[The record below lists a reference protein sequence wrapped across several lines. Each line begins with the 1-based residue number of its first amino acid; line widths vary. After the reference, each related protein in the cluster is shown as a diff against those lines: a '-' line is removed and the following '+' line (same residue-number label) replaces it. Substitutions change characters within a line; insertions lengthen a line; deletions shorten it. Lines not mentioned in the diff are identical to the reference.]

1 MEISK
6 NSFFSLDNRHSI
18 TYIKYTN
25 VHLRLVKLQHLILA
39 FFLHVGVKERK
50 MNTSQSR
57 QEKVILP
64 FSNMMYPFM
73 TLDDNAEIVH
83 SEMSNDGRVKVYI
96 EKPDAKDGFHRATCY
111 LPSYTWEDIF
121 GFSDEELDRYKKVI
135 ESTAHLIMEFSQK
148 GGFSNAA
155 NL

>member
-1 MEISK
+1 MPFSSRK
-6 NSFFSLDNRHSI
+6 RRFSFGMVLANKGHE
-18 TYIKYTN
+18 TN
-25 VHLRLVKLQHLILA
+25 DKPSPQ
-39 FFLHVGVKERK
+39 GEP
-50 MNTSQSR
+50 MNTSQTA
-57 QEKVILP
+57 QENIILP

-83 SEMSNDGRVKVYI
+83 SEMGKDGRVKVYI

-121 GFSDEELDRYKKVI
+121 GFSDEEIDRYKKVI

>member
-1 MEISK
+1 
-6 NSFFSLDNRHSI
+6 
-18 TYIKYTN
+18 
-25 VHLRLVKLQHLILA
+25 
-39 FFLHVGVKERK
+39 
-50 MNTSQSR
+50 MNTSQTR
-57 QEKVILP
+57 PENVILP
-64 FSNMMYPFM
+64 LNNMMYPFM

-83 SEMSNDGRVKVYI
+83 SEMGKDGRVKVYI

-121 GFSDEELDRYKKVI
+121 GFSDEEIDRYKKVI

-148 GGFSNAA
+148 GGFNNAA

>member
-1 MEISK
+1 
-6 NSFFSLDNRHSI
+6 
-18 TYIKYTN
+18 
-25 VHLRLVKLQHLILA
+25 
-39 FFLHVGVKERK
+39 
-50 MNTSQSR
+50 MNTSLIQP
-57 QEKVILP
+57 KNVILP
-64 FSNMMYPFM
+64 ISNMMYPFM

-83 SEMSNDGRVKVYI
+83 SEMGKDGRVKVYI

-121 GFSDEELDRYKKVI
+121 GFSDEEIDRYKKVI

-148 GGFSNAA
+148 GGFNNAA

>member
-1 MEISK
+1 MK
-6 NSFFSLDNRHSI
+6 
-18 TYIKYTN
+18 
-25 VHLRLVKLQHLILA
+25 
-39 FFLHVGVKERK
+39 
-50 MNTSQSR
+50 TSPTR
-57 QEKVILP
+57 PENVILP
-64 FSNMMYPFM
+64 SSNMMYPFM

-83 SEMSNDGRVKVYI
+83 SEMGKDGRVKVYI
-96 EKPDAKDGFHRATCY
+96 EKPDAKDGFHRATYY

-121 GFSDEELDRYKKVI
+121 GFSDEEINRYKKVI

>member
-1 MEISK
+1 MK
-6 NSFFSLDNRHSI
+6 
-18 TYIKYTN
+18 
-25 VHLRLVKLQHLILA
+25 
-39 FFLHVGVKERK
+39 
-50 MNTSQSR
+50 TSPTR
-57 QEKVILP
+57 PENVILP
-64 FSNMMYPFM
+64 SSNMMYPLM

-83 SEMSNDGRVKVYI
+83 SEMGKDGRVKVYI

-121 GFSDEELDRYKKVI
+121 GFSDEEINRYKKVI

>member
-1 MEISK
+1 METSK
-6 NSFFSLDNRHSI
+6 KFFSLDNNHPIR
-18 TYIKYTN
+18 YIKYTN
-25 VHLRLVKLQHLILA
+25 EHISSIKNQSQIPPFLA
-39 FFLHVGVKERK
+39 CRRKERK
-50 MNTSQSR
+50 MNTSQTR

-64 FSNMMYPFM
+64 FTNMMYPFM

-83 SEMSNDGRVKVYI
+83 SEMGNDGRVKVYI

-135 ESTAHLIMEFSQK
+135 ESTAHLIIEFSQK